1 MVGWTRFLENGI
13 LRRSIELFFFFPRII
28 IISRFCAT
36 HYLNFV
42 KLHRGYVWWV
52 EITRVEGWCFKT
64 FVEEKRLM
72 QNRNESL
79 DNWFFS
85 FRSTNNIKKNKDSN
99 TDSRDFISFSR
110 IFNLS
115 RERKSSVSVDKQ
127 STVPSKRLHGNNLK
141 FFYSRIEKLGKQI
154 VYLQYTMIREENIF
168 ILGISHMRK
177 WIIPCRSRI

>member
-1 MVGWTRFLENGI
+1 M
-13 LRRSIELFFFFPRII
+13 
-28 IISRFCAT
+28 
-36 HYLNFV
+36 
-42 KLHRGYVWWV
+42 
-52 EITRVEGWCFKT
+52 
-64 FVEEKRLM
+64 
-72 QNRNESL
+72 
-79 DNWFFS
+79 
-85 FRSTNNIKKNKDSN
+85 
-99 TDSRDFISFSR
+99 DSRDFISFSR

-177 WIIPCRSRI
+177 WIIPRRSRI

>member
-1 MVGWTRFLENGI
+1 
-13 LRRSIELFFFFPRII
+13 
-28 IISRFCAT
+28 
-36 HYLNFV
+36 
-42 KLHRGYVWWV
+42 
-52 EITRVEGWCFKT
+52 
-64 FVEEKRLM
+64 M

-141 FFYSRIEKLGKQI
+141 FFYSRIEKLGKSYIYNIRWYARKTYSSLAFLICGSGLFLAKVGSRKSARWKFLALFSRNLIVNLTKTPFPRFWRIFYEKIVNRKFPFLLRIILYLGYHVNLQI
-154 VYLQYTMIREENIF
+154 TF
-168 ILGISHMRK
+168 IN
-177 WIIPCRSRI
+177 